1 MGKVRDSAKE
11 KYWRGVIRRQSKSGE
26 TIATFCAREGV
37 SADRFY
43 WWRRALR
50 SRDRQLPAS
59 AQVSAGDEQPEQG
72 EATVESFVPVRLP
85 FLTQAAIEMAHPG
98 GWVLRVPV
106 GFDVPSLRR
115 ILSTLDLSSSD
126 DGEN

>member
-11 KYWRGVIRRQSKSGE
+11 KYWRGVIRRQSRSSE
-26 TIATFCAREGV
+26 TIAAFCAREGV

-50 SRDRQLPAS
+50 ARDRQLAAD
-59 AQVSAGDEQPEQG
+59 AQVSDGDEQPEQG
-72 EATVESFVPVRLP
+72 DAVVESFVPVRLP
-85 FLTQAAIEMAHPG
+85 FLTEAAIEMVHPG

-106 GFDVPSLRR
+106 GFDLPSLRR
-115 ILSTLDLSSSD
+115 ILATLDLSSD
-126 DGEN
+126 DGEK

>member
-11 KYWRGVIRRQSKSGE
+11 KYWRGVIRRQRKSGE
-26 TIATFCAREGV
+26 TMAAFCAREGV

-50 SRDRQLPAS
+50 SRDRQLPTD
-59 AQVSAGDEQPEQG
+59 AQVFTSDEQPEQG
-72 EATVESFVPVRLP
+72 EVAVESFVPVRLP
-85 FLTQAAIEMAHPG
+85 FLTQAAIEMVHPG
-98 GWVLRVPV
+98 GCVLRVPV

-115 ILSTLDLSSSD
+115 ILATLDLCCSN
-126 DGEN
+126 DGEK